1 MIPHKTSH
9 LGLTCFLGKLYDE
22 NFLPGC
28 CRDGTEPLLTGWTAF
43 LSRELAFWVNSYTT
57 VNRMLQ
63 CLITKEP
70 TSLMLQARELLLSQ
84 FLLAEGPRAVDEKS
98 YDAASYLASEGALR
112 HVSGF
117 RFMIA
122 SPLLRLVLMAKLGTI
137 GGDHLAKPT
146 KPLPYNSNGL
156 DVAAIITEA
165 VDHFD
170 KRSIVHAFRSSY
182 KKNKATGNVA
192 YLRGKCTC

>member
-1 MIPHKTSH
+1 
-9 LGLTCFLGKLYDE
+9 
-22 NFLPGC
+22 
-28 CRDGTEPLLTGWTAF
+28 
-43 LSRELAFWVNSYTT
+43 
-57 VNRMLQ
+57 
-63 CLITKEP
+63 
-70 TSLMLQARELLLSQ
+70 MLQARELLLSQ

-192 YLRGKCTC
+192 YLSQGKVYILMKKASSLFFFFFFLDHQDILVTNQSPMRQYITLNSIVF